1 MEGHINGSCGSKG
14 CMALYLLPL
23 KRRGPRHKKSENV
36 EQGCNAE
43 TYMALIGRQGFFM
56 DGLGH
61 YSPSPQQII
70 LAYQYSFYCFLV
82 LAENITKQGM
92 VPKLVHKLHWQWLI
106 NITLV

>member
-1 MEGHINGSCGSKG
+1 
-14 CMALYLLPL
+14 
-23 KRRGPRHKKSENV
+23 
-36 EQGCNAE
+36 
-43 TYMALIGRQGFFM
+43 M

-92 VPKLVHKLHWQWLI
+92 VPKLVHKLH
-106 NITLV
+106 